1 MDMTMLRVLLGLTA
15 LLAPAAAAS
24 AAPVEWRLL
33 KQEGRPYLQGMP
45 AETESD
51 TEFWALCRRGGKI
64 EIGVGANSMVGKGEG
79 ETVSLTLASGSARAH
94 LRGKSRN
101 SVNFQMTAGTELRA
115 EVSRDDALF
124 KVLATGKPI
133 TVSGSIKR
141 DIWAVKGLSA
151 KLAAFLRACR

>member
-1 MDMTMLRVLLGLTA
+1 MSMLRLLLGLTA
-15 LLAPAAAAS
+15 LLAPAAVAA
-24 AAPVEWRLL
+24 AAPIEWRLL
-33 KQEGRPYLQGMP
+33 MKEGRPYLQGMP
-45 AETESD
+45 TETESD

-79 ETVSLTLASGSARAH
+79 ETVSLTLLSGSARAH

-101 SVNFQMTAGTELRA
+101 SVNFEMTAGTELRTQ
-115 EVSRDDALF
+115 VSRDDALF

-133 TVSGSIKR
+133 TVSGSIKT
-141 DIWAVKGLSA
+141 DTWPVKDLKA